1 MISRLYILQ
10 AGLIAGPTKI
20 KELFMHLQKLLLLL
34 LLLLLQ
40 TNIMPQLLHAILM
53 SSYDCFS
60 LHI

>member
-20 KELFMHLQKLLLLL
+20 KELFIHLQKILLLLL

-53 SSYDCFS
+53 SS
-60 LHI
+60 

>member
-10 AGLIAGPTKI
+10 AALIAGPTKI
-20 KELFMHLQKLLLLL
+20 KELFIHLQKLLL

-53 SSYDCFS
+53 SS
-60 LHI
+60 